1 MVGKQLIDTANN
13 KLATDLVSMWLTS
26 KDDANNHFMT
36 KDKILEEV
44 TKKNENKKGM
54 GEKWQLFKQT
64 LHNAAIPINWAEE
77 NDFSACGSFM

>member
-1 MVGKQLIDTANN
+1 
-13 KLATDLVSMWLTS
+13 
-26 KDDANNHFMT
+26 MT

-64 LHNAAIPINWAEE
+64 LHNAATPINWAEE